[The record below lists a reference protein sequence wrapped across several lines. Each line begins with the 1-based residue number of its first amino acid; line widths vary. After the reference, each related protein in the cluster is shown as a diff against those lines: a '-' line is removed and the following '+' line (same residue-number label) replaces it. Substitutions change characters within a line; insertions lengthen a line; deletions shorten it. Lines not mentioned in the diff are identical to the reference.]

1 MQKLVTIAAIATAL
15 ALVTISGLTPL
26 AFADQRNH
34 LASKNQAGDNTQNG
48 LVNAGNVQAN
58 VDVGAN
64 VCALNTDPN
73 C

>member
-26 AFADQRNH
+26 AFAAQRNNI
-34 LASKNQAGDNTQNG
+34 ASSNQAGDNTQNG
-48 LVNAGNVQAN
+48 LVNVGNVQAN

-64 VCALNTDPN
+64 VCALSTN